1 MARIVLTDDG
11 SHTLFIPELNEHYH
25 STYGA
30 LTESLHVFIRSGFD
44 CFTGRKEISIFETGF
59 GTGLNALLTALSAV
73 KLGMKVWY
81 FALEKYP
88 VDPRIVKQLNYPHL
102 LKDTENDAE
111 RLFSDVHE
119 ADWETMTEIH
129 PFFHLKK
136 MKRDMCS
143 FIPDACYDLIYF
155 DAFAPDKQPEMW
167 TGEIMYRLVSAM
179 KPGGI
184 FTTYC
189 VKGSVKRILK
199 DCGLTLEKLPG
210 PPGKREILRGTR
222 GWQVIGNR

>member
-11 SHTLFIPELNEHYH
+11 SHTLFIPELNENYH

-30 LTESLHVFIRSGFD
+30 LTESLHVFIRSGLD
-44 CFTGRKEISIFETGF
+44 CFAGRKEISIFETGF
-59 GTGLNALLTALSAV
+59 GTGLNALLTALNAV

-81 FALEKYP
+81 FAIEMYP
-88 VDPRIVKQLNYPHL
+88 VDPHIVNQLNYARL

-111 RLFSDVHE
+111 RLFSAIHG
-119 ADWETMTEIH
+119 ADWERMTEIH

-136 MKRDMCS
+136 MKGDMCS
-143 FIPDACYDLIYF
+143 FIPDAFYDLVYF
-155 DAFAPDKQPEMW
+155 DAFAPDKQPEIW
-167 TGEIMYRLVSAM
+167 TGDIMHRLVSAM
-179 KPGGI
+179 KPDGI

-189 VKGSVKRILK
+189 VKGSVKRILR

-210 PPGKREILRGTR
+210 PPGKREILRAR
-222 GWQVIGNR
+222 K

>member
-30 LTESLHVFIRSGFD
+30 LTESLHVFIRSGLD

-88 VDPRIVKQLNYPHL
+88 VDPQIVKQLNYAHL
-102 LKDTENDAE
+102 LKNTENDVE
-111 RLFSDVHE
+111 RLFSAIHE
-119 ADWETMTEIH
+119 ADWERMTEIH

-136 MKRDMCS
+136 MKGDMCS
-143 FIPDACYDLIYF
+143 FFPDAIYDLVYF

-167 TGEIMYRLVSAM
+167 TGEIMKRLVSAM

-184 FTTYC
+184 FATYC

-199 DCGLTLEKLPG
+199 DCGLTVEKLPG
-210 PPGKREILRGTR
+210 PPGKREILRGR
-222 GWQVIGNR
+222 K